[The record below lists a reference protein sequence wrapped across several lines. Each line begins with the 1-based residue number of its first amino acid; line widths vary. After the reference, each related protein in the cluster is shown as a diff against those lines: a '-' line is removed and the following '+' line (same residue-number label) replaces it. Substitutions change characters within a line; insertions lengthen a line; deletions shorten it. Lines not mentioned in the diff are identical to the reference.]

1 MSDEEELADGEDAP
15 KKKKGGLVIGLVLAL
30 VGGGGAFAFTSGM
43 LGGDSSADANVARAN
58 ISDDLA
64 FVSVEPMTVSVGQPS
79 DRRHLRFR
87 AELEVDSNGKSD
99 VEKLLPRVVDVL
111 NTYLQSLTIAE
122 IEDPSALL
130 TLRSQ
135 MRRRVDLVVGG
146 DRVHDLLV
154 MEFVLN

>member
-1 MSDEEELADGEDAP
+1 MADEAEVEGEEEAP
-15 KKKKGGLVIGLVLAL
+15 KKKKGGLVISLVLAL
-30 VGGGGAFAFTSGM
+30 VGGGGAFAVTSGM
-43 LGGDSSADANVARAN
+43 IGGGVGGEASSYESRG
-58 ISDDLA
+58 DDLA
-64 FVSVEPMTVSVGQPS
+64 FVSVEPMTISVGDPNA
-79 DRRHLRFR
+79 RRHLRFR
-87 AELEVDSNGKSD
+87 AELEVDPSGRGE

-135 MRRRVDLVVGG
+135 MRRRIDLVVGG